1 MSVSSNRPDVDPV
14 GACVGMNGSRVN
26 AVVNE
31 LRNEKIDIIQW
42 SENPAILIENAL
54 SPAKVVSVN
63 ADPENRSAL
72 VIVPDYQLSLAI
84 GKEGQN
90 ARLAAKLT
98 EYRIDIKSESRA
110 KAAGDFDDLYLDDYD
125 ENGEY
130 IEGGQDLILEEP
142 EPAPK
147 EDSAYGQELIADEKT
162 PAENLSGVPGNEG

>member
-1 MSVSSNRPDVDPV
+1 MMDPTV
-14 GACVGMNGSRVN
+14 IS
-26 AVVNE
+26 
-31 LRNEKIDIIQW
+31 
-42 SENPAILIENAL
+42 AIL
-54 SPAKVVSVN
+54 
-63 ADPENRSAL
+63 AL
-72 VIVPDYQLSLAI
+72 VGSLVGTFGGIIASS
-84 GKEGQN
+84 
-90 ARLAAKLT
+90 KLT